1 MKRESAPH
9 THRDGG
15 PAHARSVEIMR
26 TPRRVVFIG
35 TVHEARPALDSL
47 LGSDLVEVAAVV
59 TSTPD
64 GAARRSGA
72 INLAGLAAA
81 RGVPVV
87 RTDDANDPRVVSS
100 VRTLAPDLVVVVGWN
115 QLIKPGLL
123 AVPRRGCVGFHAS
136 LLPRHRGHAPV
147 NWAILRGDTVTG
159 NTMMLLDPG
168 ADTGDIVDQVP
179 IPIRPTDTC
188 ASVYREVGRAGARLL
203 IKHLPGLL
211 DGTAPRRPQRR
222 DEGNLLPRRTP
233 DMGIIDWNRPAREV
247 YDWIRAL
254 TEPYPGAFTMLDGRR
269 IQIWAARLP
278 TAGDVRGA
286 RHEPGEIVA
295 VEPDGVRV
303 AVADG
308 TLLITSMSA
317 SGRRP
322 ESAARWIRLRSA
334 GIGTTFDPVPAELAD
349 WARRGGRRPE
359 VLT

>member
-1 MKRESAPH
+1 
-9 THRDGG
+9 
-15 PAHARSVEIMR
+15 MR
-26 TPRRVVFIG
+26 THGRVVFIG
-35 TVHEARPALDSL
+35 AVHEARPALESL
-47 LGSDLVEVAAVV
+47 LASDLVEVAAVV

-81 RGVPVV
+81 RGVPVL
-87 RTDDANDPRVVSS
+87 RTDDANDPRVVES
-100 VRTLAPDLVVVVGWN
+100 VRALAPDLLVVVGWN
-115 QLIKPGLL
+115 QLIKPDLL
-123 AVPRRGCVGFHAS
+123 AVPNRGCIGFHAS
-136 LLPRHRGHAPV
+136 MLPRHRGHAPV
-147 NWAILRGDTVTG
+147 NWAILRGETSTG

-179 IPIRPTDTC
+179 IPIGPTDTC

-233 DMGIIDWNRPAREV
+233 DMGIVDWNRPAREV

-254 TEPYPGAFTMLDGRR
+254 TDPYPGAFTLLDGRR
-269 IQIWAARLP
+269 VLIWAACLP
-278 TAGDVRGA
+278 A
-286 RHEPGEIVA
+286 RDEGRQMGGRPGEILDVGA
-295 VEPDGVRV
+295 DGVRV

-308 TLLITSMSA
+308 SVLITSMSSA
-317 SGRRP
+317 GRRP
-322 ESAARWIRLRSA
+322 EPAARWVRTHSA
-334 GIGTTFDPVPAELAD
+334 GIGTAFDPVPAEVAD

-359 VLT
+359 VVT